1 MTQRSARLEYAIW
14 LVSIAATRLPVAMTP
29 LAMVFLGSQ
38 LLDSY
43 AHGLVLAGLFAV
55 AEACC
60 APLLGVRLSLASF
73 RREATVGLLLS
84 AGAYSTVAILG
95 GAVQPAAWLIAVL
108 AGGGAAAVP
117 GVLRTGVGNI
127 VHGDQMNRSFR
138 LEVGVTMACWAV
150 APALVAALS
159 FSLSPRAVFAV
170 CGLLLLA
177 GAVSVRVM
185 PEATAVQK
193 PVREAPG
200 TTRWASLS
208 VLWPIFINAGLAE
221 HRVLRGAAA
230 AGHARR
236 QRREPSACRCSA
248 FSDGHRQHRRGA
260 VVRLAEDPRRTC
272 RAQLVGPDSDDGRCR
287 SSGPERVDTSI
298 SRPAVRRRSR
308 SVGVY
313 RRAQSDAA
321 SAAETRSARRGLLS
335 AVLTQRPR
343 VRVERCGSRSSCQES
358 SSPISTCHRG
368 GDRRNRRRR
377 SRRHCAAQLEGPNR
391 MSSHYNRSERPGVAS
406 ASACARGF
414 CIARA
419 DSEIRINPP
428 SPVTASIPGSRGH
441 ICLQAKTSR

>member
-1 MTQRSARLEYAIW
+1 MTQRSARLEHAIW

-60 APLLGVRLSLASF
+60 APLLGVRLSPAYF

-117 GVLRTGVGNI
+117 GVLRTAVGNI
-127 VHGDQMNRSFR
+127 VHGDQMHRSFS

-208 VLWPIFINAGLAE
+208 VLWPIFISAGLAMSIVSFVE
-221 HRVLRGAAA
+221 LLLPAMLVDSGENPARAGVLLSAMAIASIGGVLLYGWLRIPGAPAAHSWLALTVMTVAAGAAGLSVSTPAFPVLLCVVGVAQSVCIVARNLTLRQQLRPDLHVVGFSLLYSLSGLGYGLSAAA
-230 AGHARR
+230 A
-236 QRREPSACRCSA
+236 
-248 FSDGHRQHRRGA
+248 A
-260 VVRLAEDPRRTC
+260 VAVK
-272 RAQLVGPDSDDGRCR
+272 
-287 SSGPERVDTSI
+287 RV
-298 SRPAVRRRSR
+298 P
-308 SVGVY
+308 
-313 RRAQSDAA
+313 AQSALVIGVVIAA
-321 SAAETRSARRGLLS
+321 IAAV
-335 AVLTQRPR
+335 AVGAIAL
-343 VRVERCGSRSSCQES
+343 
-358 SSPISTCHRG
+358 
-368 GDRRNRRRR
+368 RNWKGRT
-377 SRRHCAAQLEGPNR
+377 E
-391 MSSHYNRSERPGVAS
+391 
-406 ASACARGF
+406 
-414 CIARA
+414 
-419 DSEIRINPP
+419 
-428 SPVTASIPGSRGH
+428 
-441 ICLQAKTSR
+441 